1 MKIIAFGDVVGRKA
15 RKMLF
20 EKIPKLRTKL
30 DLDLVIVNAENAAHG
45 FGITEGMCLDF
56 FKAGVDVLT
65 MGNHTWDKREIIPF
79 ISIEPRLIRP
89 ANYPEHT
96 PGNGFCE
103 VKLPDGR
110 IALVIQLMGTLFIDP
125 LDNPF
130 SYMQKWLETHIIA
143 QKYQAIVLDFHA
155 EATSEK
161 MAMGHFCD
169 GRVSLV
175 FGTHTHVPTAD
186 AMILDKGTAYITDL
200 GMCGDYN
207 SVLGMKASEAVLR
220 FTDKIR
226 SEHLSPSEGEPSL
239 SGVYVETD
247 DYTGMAKKIE
257 PIRIGGRIASTP
269 PMC

>member
-1 MKIIAFGDVVGRKA
+1 MKILACGDIVGKKA
-15 RKMLF
+15 RKQIL
-20 EKIPKLRTKL
+20 EKIPELRRQL
-30 DLDLVIVNAENAAHG
+30 GLDLVVVNAENAAHG
-45 FGITEGMCLDF
+45 FGITESMCQSLLE
-56 FKAGVDVLT
+56 AGIDVLT
-65 MGNHTWDKREIIPF
+65 MGNHTWDKRDIISF
-79 ISIEPRLIRP
+79 IDAEPRLIRP

-110 IALVIQLMGTLFIDP
+110 KALVIQLMGTLFIDP

-130 SYMQKWLETHIIA
+130 THIQKWLENHVLT
-143 QKYQAIVLDFHA
+143 QGYQAIVLDFHA

-169 GRVSLV
+169 GKMSLV

-186 AMILDKGTAYITDL
+186 AMILDKGTAYITDV

-207 SVLGMKASEAVLR
+207 SVLGMKAPEAVLR

-226 SEHLSPSEGEPSL
+226 SEHLSPSEGEPTMC
-239 SGVYVETD
+239 GVYVETD
-247 DYTGMAKKIE
+247 DYTGLAVKIE
-257 PIRIGGRIASTP
+257 PVRIGGRLASAL